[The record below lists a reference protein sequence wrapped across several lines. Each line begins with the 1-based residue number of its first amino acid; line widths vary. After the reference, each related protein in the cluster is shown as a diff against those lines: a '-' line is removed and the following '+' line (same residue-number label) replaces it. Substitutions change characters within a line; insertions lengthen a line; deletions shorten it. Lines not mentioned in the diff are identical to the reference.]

1 MTQHGADLADNDWHN
16 DHPSPTNAADFE
28 HTVAAPAVVV
38 EEVVDLLTRRGKL
51 DDAGLQR
58 ARRIQPG
65 VGEHLHLLL
74 VKLGLVSERDVAEAL
89 AQVLALPLVKG
100 GDFPDQP
107 ILDGALSPKFLKD
120 SRVLPL
126 AEDGGAIVLAMADPL
141 DDFAARAVAVATSRA
156 VERRV
161 AIPADIEKAQERLY
175 GRSGSAL
182 SDIVDTLGGGGEHGA
197 DDAERLKDM
206 ASEAPVIRFVNQL
219 IGRAVEARAS
229 DIHIEPFESKLRVR
243 YRVDGLLQE
252 VETPPGRLTAAIIS
266 RVKIMSKL
274 NIAERRLPQDG
285 RVKLA
290 IRGKEVDF
298 RVSTVPTM
306 YGESVVMR
314 ILDRGGTVF
323 DFSVLGLE
331 PVVLEP
337 YLQMLER
344 PNGILLVTGPT
355 GSGKTTTLYTSLLRL
370 NTADKKILTVED
382 PIEYQ
387 LDGVNQVQVKG
398 QIGLTFASV
407 LRSLLRQ
414 DPDIIMIGEVR
425 DLETAQI
432 AAQAALTGHL
442 VLSTLHTNSA
452 ASSVTRLLDMG
463 LEDYLLASTLNG
475 ISAQRLLRTLCT
487 QCREPNPALEDIA
500 EQFDLA
506 RFANGEPIRLYRPV
520 GCSRCNGTGYYGRTG
535 IAEMLVMSD
544 EIRRLI
550 LHREDAGA
558 IHRASVAAGMRTLY
572 EDGMCKVVRGL
583 TSLEEVLRVTREA

>member
-1 MTQHGADLADNDWHN
+1 MNANGYERSTVGAAEVDEA
-16 DHPSPTNAADFE
+16 
-28 HTVAAPAVVV
+28 
-38 EEVVDLLTRRGKL
+38 VVDLLTRRGKL
-51 DDAGLQR
+51 DEAGVQR
-58 ARRIQPG
+58 AKRIQPDG
-65 VGEHLHLLL
+65 GEHLHSLLI
-74 VKLGLVSERDVAEAL
+74 KLGLVSEKDVAEAL
-89 AQVLALPLVKG
+89 TQVLAMPLVG
-100 GDFPDQP
+100 PQDFPDQP
-107 ILDGALSPKFLKD
+107 LVDGALSPKFLKD
-120 SRVLPL
+120 SRILPM
-126 AEDGGAIVLAMADPL
+126 AEAGRVIVLAMADPL
-141 DDFAARAVAVATSRA
+141 DDFAARAVAIATGRP

-161 AIPADIEKAQERLY
+161 ATPADIEKAQERLY
-175 GRSGSAL
+175 GRTGSAL
-182 SDIVDTLGGGGEHGA
+182 SDIVDTLGDGEGGGE
-197 DDAERLKDM
+197 DAERLKDM

-290 IRGKEVDF
+290 LRGKEVDF

-306 YGESVVMR
+306 HGESVVMR
-314 ILDRGGTVF
+314 ILDRGGAVF
-323 DFSVLGLE
+323 DFAVLGLE
-331 PVVLEP
+331 PEVLEP

-370 NTADKKILTVED
+370 NTPDKKILTVED

-387 LDGVNQVQVKG
+387 LEGVNQVQVKS
-398 QIGLTFASV
+398 QIGLTFANV

-414 DPDIIMIGEVR
+414 DPDIIMIGEIR

-452 ASSVTRLLDMG
+452 AGSVTRLLDMG

-487 QCREPNPALEDIA
+487 HCREPNPALDDIA
-500 EQFDLA
+500 EQMGLA
-506 RFANGEPIRLYRPV
+506 RFANGEPIQLYRPV
-520 GCSRCNGTGYYGRTG
+520 GCSRCSGSGYYGRTG
-535 IAEMLVMSD
+535 ISEMLVMTD
-544 EIRRLI
+544 EIRKLV
-550 LHREDAGA
+550 LHREDMGA
-558 IHRASVAAGMRTLY
+558 IHRAAVAAGMRTLY
-572 EDGMCKVVRGL
+572 EDGMCKVVRGI

>member
-1 MTQHGADLADNDWHN
+1 MSADGYERSGIGAAEVD
-16 DHPSPTNAADFE
+16 E
-28 HTVAAPAVVV
+28 AVL
-38 EEVVDLLTRRGKL
+38 DLLTRRGKL
-51 DDAGLQR
+51 DEAGVQR
-58 ARRIQPG
+58 AKRIQPDG
-65 VGEHLHLLL
+65 GEHLHSLLI
-74 VKLGLVSERDVAEAL
+74 KLGVVSERDVAEAV
-89 AQVLALPLVKG
+89 AQVLAMPLVG
-100 GDFPDQP
+100 PQDFPDQP
-107 ILDGALSPKFLKD
+107 LLDGALSTKFLKD
-120 SRVLPL
+120 SRILPM
-126 AEDGGAIVLAMADPL
+126 AETDQAIVLAMADPL
-141 DDFAARAVAVATSRA
+141 DDFAARAVAVATGRS
-156 VERRV
+156 VERRI
-161 AIPADIEKAQERLY
+161 ATPADIEKAQERLY
-175 GRSGSAL
+175 GRTGSAL
-182 SDIVDTLGGGGEHGA
+182 SDIVDTLGDGEGGGE
-197 DDAERLKDM
+197 DAERLKDM

-243 YRVDGLLQE
+243 YRIDGLLQE

-290 IRGKEVDF
+290 LRGKEVDF

-306 YGESVVMR
+306 HGESVVMR
-314 ILDRGGTVF
+314 ILDRGGAVF
-323 DFSVLGLE
+323 DFAVLGLE
-331 PVVLEP
+331 AAVLEP

-370 NTADKKILTVED
+370 NTPDKKILTVED

-387 LDGVNQVQVKG
+387 LEGVNQVQVKS
-398 QIGLTFASV
+398 QIGLTFANV

-414 DPDIIMIGEVR
+414 DPDIIMIGEIR

-452 ASSVTRLLDMG
+452 AGSVTRLLDMG
-463 LEDYLLASTLNG
+463 LEDYMLASTLNG

-487 QCREPNPALEDIA
+487 HCREPNPALDDIA
-500 EQFDLA
+500 EQMGLA
-506 RFANGEPIRLYRPV
+506 RFANGEPVQLYRPV
-520 GCSRCNGTGYYGRTG
+520 GCSRCSGTGYYGRTG
-535 IAEMLVMSD
+535 ISEMLVMTD
-544 EIRRLI
+544 DIRKLV
-550 LHREDAGA
+550 LHREDMGA
-558 IHRASVAAGMRTLY
+558 IHRAAVAAGMRTLY
-572 EDGMCKVVRGL
+572 EDGMCKVVRGI

>member
-1 MTQHGADLADNDWHN
+1 MSADGFERPAVG
-16 DHPSPTNAADFE
+16 AADE
-28 HTVAAPAVVV
+28 AIV
-38 EEVVDLLTRRGKL
+38 ELLTRRGKL
-51 DDAGLQR
+51 DEAGVQR
-58 ARRIQPG
+58 AKRIQPDG
-65 VGEHLHLLL
+65 GEHLHSLLI
-74 VKLGLVSERDVAEAL
+74 KLGLVSEKDMAEAL
-89 AQVLALPLVKG
+89 AQVLALPLATPQ
-100 GDFPDQP
+100 DFPDQP
-107 ILDGALSPKFLKD
+107 LVDGVLSPKFLKD
-120 SRVLPL
+120 SRILPM
-126 AEDGGAIVLAMADPL
+126 AEAGQAIVLAMADPL
-141 DDFAARAVAVATSRA
+141 DDFAARAVAIATGRP

-175 GRSGSAL
+175 GRTGSAL
-182 SDIVDTLGGGGEHGA
+182 SDIVDTLGDGEGGSE
-197 DDAERLKDM
+197 DAERLKDM

-243 YRVDGLLQE
+243 YRIDGLLQE

-290 IRGKEVDF
+290 LRGKEVDF

-306 YGESVVMR
+306 HGESVVMR
-314 ILDRGGTVF
+314 ILDRGGAVF

-331 PVVLEP
+331 PAVLEP

-370 NTADKKILTVED
+370 NTPDKKILTVED

-387 LDGVNQVQVKG
+387 LEGVNQVQVKS
-398 QIGLTFASV
+398 QIGLTFANV

-414 DPDIIMIGEVR
+414 DPDIIMIGEIR

-452 ASSVTRLLDMG
+452 AGSVTRLLDMG

-475 ISAQRLLRTLCT
+475 VSAQRLLRTLCT
-487 QCREPNPALEDIA
+487 HCREPNPALDDIS
-500 EQFDLA
+500 EQMGLA
-506 RFANGEPIRLYRPV
+506 RFADGAPVQLYRPV
-520 GCSRCNGTGYYGRTG
+520 GCNRCSGTGYYGRTV
-535 IAEMLVMSD
+535 ISEMLVMTD
-544 EIRRLI
+544 DIRKLV
-550 LHREDAGA
+550 LHREDMGA
-558 IHRASVAAGMRTLY
+558 IHRAAVAAGMRTLY
-572 EDGMCKVVRGL
+572 EDGMCKVVRGI
-583 TSLEEVLRVTREA
+583 TSLEEVLRVTRES

>member
-1 MTQHGADLADNDWHN
+1 MPEMSADGLDRSLTSAGDVD
-16 DHPSPTNAADFE
+16 E
-28 HTVAAPAVVV
+28 AVL
-38 EEVVDLLTRRGKL
+38 DRLTRLGKL
-51 DDAGLQR
+51 DEAGVQR
-58 ARRIQPG
+58 ARRIRPDG
-65 VGEHLHLLL
+65 GEHLHTLLI
-74 VKLGLVSERDVAEAL
+74 KLGLASEADVAQAL
-89 AQVLALPLVKG
+89 AHVLDQPLAVA
-100 GDFPDQP
+100 GDFPDQ
-107 ILDGALSPKFLKD
+107 ALFEGVLSTKFLKE
-120 SRVLPL
+120 SRILPIAET
-126 AEDGGAIVLAMADPL
+126 AEDIVLAMADPL
-141 DDFAARAVAVATSRA
+141 DDFAASAVAAATGRT
-156 VERRV
+156 VERRI
-161 AIPADIEKAQERLY
+161 AIPADIEKGLERLY

-182 SDIVDTLGGGGEHGA
+182 SEIVDTLGEGGGEGGG

-206 ASEAPVIRFVNQL
+206 ASEAPVIRFVNQV

-229 DIHIEPFESKLRVR
+229 DIHIEPFENKLRVR
-243 YRVDGLLQE
+243 YRIDGILRE
-252 VETPPGRLTAAIIS
+252 VETPPGRLTAAIVS

-323 DFSVLGLE
+323 SFDVLGLDQA
-331 PVVLEP
+331 VLEP

-370 NTADKKILTVED
+370 NTPDRKILTVED

-387 LDGVNQVQVKG
+387 LEGVNQVQVKA

-414 DPDIIMIGEVR
+414 DPDIIMIGEIR

-452 ASSVTRLLDMG
+452 AGSVTRLLDMG

-487 QCREPNPALEDIA
+487 HCREPNPALDDIA
-500 EQFDLA
+500 EQMGLERYA
-506 RFANGEPIRLYRPV
+506 AGEPIRLYRPV
-520 GCSRCNGTGYYGRTG
+520 GCSRCSGTGYFGRTG

-544 EIRRLI
+544 EIRKLI

-558 IHRASVAAGMRTLY
+558 IHRAAVASGMRTLY
-572 EDGMCKVVRGL
+572 EDGMLKVVRGI
-583 TSLEEVLRVTREA
+583 TSLEEVLRVSRDA

>member
-1 MTQHGADLADNDWHN
+1 MSADGYERSGIGAAEVD
-16 DHPSPTNAADFE
+16 E
-28 HTVAAPAVVV
+28 AVL
-38 EEVVDLLTRRGKL
+38 DLLTRRGKL
-51 DDAGLQR
+51 DEAGVQR
-58 ARRIQPG
+58 AKRIQPDG
-65 VGEHLHLLL
+65 GEHLHSLLI
-74 VKLGLVSERDVAEAL
+74 KLGVVSERDVAEAV
-89 AQVLALPLVKG
+89 AQVLAMPLVG
-100 GDFPDQP
+100 PQDFPDQP
-107 ILDGALSPKFLKD
+107 LLDGALSTKFLKD
-120 SRVLPL
+120 SRILPM
-126 AEDGGAIVLAMADPL
+126 AEADQAIVLAMADPL
-141 DDFAARAVAVATSRA
+141 DDFAARAVAVATGRS
-156 VERRV
+156 VERRI
-161 AIPADIEKAQERLY
+161 ATPADIEKAQERLY
-175 GRSGSAL
+175 GRTGSAL
-182 SDIVDTLGGGGEHGA
+182 SDIVDTLGDGEGGGE
-197 DDAERLKDM
+197 DAERLKDM

-243 YRVDGLLQE
+243 YRIDGMLQE

-290 IRGKEVDF
+290 LRGKEVDF

-306 YGESVVMR
+306 HGESVVMR
-314 ILDRGGTVF
+314 ILDRGGAVF
-323 DFSVLGLE
+323 DFAVLGLE
-331 PVVLEP
+331 AAVLEP

-344 PNGILLVTGPT
+344 PNGVLLVTGPT

-370 NTADKKILTVED
+370 NTPDKKILTVED

-387 LDGVNQVQVKG
+387 LEGVNQVQVKS
-398 QIGLTFASV
+398 QIGLTFANV

-414 DPDIIMIGEVR
+414 DPDIIMIGEIR

-452 ASSVTRLLDMG
+452 AGSVTRLLDMG

-487 QCREPNPALEDIA
+487 HCREPNPALDDIA
-500 EQFDLA
+500 EQMGLA
-506 RFANGEPIRLYRPV
+506 RFANGEPVQLYRPV
-520 GCSRCNGTGYYGRTG
+520 GCSRCSGTGYYGRTG
-535 IAEMLVMSD
+535 ISEMLVMTD
-544 EIRRLI
+544 DIRKLV
-550 LHREDAGA
+550 LHREDMGA
-558 IHRASVAAGMRTLY
+558 IHRAAVAAGMRTLY
-572 EDGMCKVVRGL
+572 EDGMCKVVRGI

>member
-1 MTQHGADLADNDWHN
+1 MSADGYERSGIGAAEVD
-16 DHPSPTNAADFE
+16 E
-28 HTVAAPAVVV
+28 AVL
-38 EEVVDLLTRRGKL
+38 DLLTRRGKL
-51 DDAGLQR
+51 DEAGVQR
-58 ARRIQPG
+58 AKRIQPDG
-65 VGEHLHLLL
+65 GEHLHSLLI
-74 VKLGLVSERDVAEAL
+74 KLGVVSERDVAEAV
-89 AQVLALPLVKG
+89 AQVLAMPLVG
-100 GDFPDQP
+100 PQDFPDQP
-107 ILDGALSPKFLKD
+107 LLDGALSTKFLKD
-120 SRVLPL
+120 SRILPM
-126 AEDGGAIVLAMADPL
+126 AEADQAIVLAMADPL
-141 DDFAARAVAVATSRA
+141 DDFAARAVAVATGRS
-156 VERRV
+156 VERRI
-161 AIPADIEKAQERLY
+161 ATPADIEKAQERLY
-175 GRSGSAL
+175 GRTGSAL
-182 SDIVDTLGGGGEHGA
+182 SDIVDTLGDGEGGGE
-197 DDAERLKDM
+197 DAERLKDM

-243 YRVDGLLQE
+243 YRIDGMLQE

-290 IRGKEVDF
+290 LRGKEVDF

-306 YGESVVMR
+306 HGESVVMR
-314 ILDRGGTVF
+314 ILDRGGAVF
-323 DFSVLGLE
+323 DFAVLGLE
-331 PVVLEP
+331 AAVLEP

-370 NTADKKILTVED
+370 NTPDKKILTVED

-387 LDGVNQVQVKG
+387 LEGVNQVQVKS
-398 QIGLTFASV
+398 QIGLTFANV

-414 DPDIIMIGEVR
+414 DPDIIMIGEIR

-452 ASSVTRLLDMG
+452 AGSVTRLLDMG

-475 ISAQRLLRTLCT
+475 ISAQRLLRTLCMH
-487 QCREPNPALEDIA
+487 CREPNPALDDIA
-500 EQFDLA
+500 EQMGLA
-506 RFANGEPIRLYRPV
+506 RFANGEPVQLYRPV
-520 GCSRCNGTGYYGRTG
+520 GCSRCSGTGYYGRTG
-535 IAEMLVMSD
+535 ISEMLVMTD
-544 EIRRLI
+544 DIRKLV
-550 LHREDAGA
+550 LHREDMGA
-558 IHRASVAAGMRTLY
+558 IHRAAVAAGMRTLY
-572 EDGMCKVVRGL
+572 EDGMCKVVRGI